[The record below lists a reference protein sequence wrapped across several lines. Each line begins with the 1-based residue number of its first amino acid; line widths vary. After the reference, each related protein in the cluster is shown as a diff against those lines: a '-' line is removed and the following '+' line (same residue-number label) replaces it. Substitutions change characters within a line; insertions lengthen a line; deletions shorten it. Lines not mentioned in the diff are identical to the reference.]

1 MKIFIRHLSFS
12 PYLCYYLFMKKL
24 FNLIFII
31 LIIFISSFT
40 TFVLA
45 KNNYLNVNK
54 ENNFYPTQADMLNFS
69 NKSTIEIENL
79 FNKICDKIIQIY
91 SNDKSFIKA
100 FKKDKEEFNKYK
112 FIQRDVVLPHIEDP
126 TYYGSNYSIS
136 SDSYL
141 NELILNKIN
150 QYKRSI
156 KLYCLYNDFN
166 HDKSACSDKTIESI
180 FTF

>member
-1 MKIFIRHLSFS
+1 
-12 PYLCYYLFMKKL
+12 MKKL
-24 FNLIFII
+24 LNLIFII

-40 TFVLA
+40 TFVFA
-45 KNNYLNVNK
+45 KSNYMKLNK

-69 NKSTIEIENL
+69 NKSTIEIETI
-79 FNKICDKIIQIY
+79 FNQICDKIIKIY

-100 FKKDKEEFNKYK
+100 FKKDIEEFNKYK
-112 FIQRDVVLPHIEDP
+112 FIQRDVILPHNIEDS

-141 NELILNKIN
+141 NELILNKIE

-166 HDKSACSDKTIESI
+166 QDESACSDKTIDSI

>member
-45 KNNYLNVNK
+45 K
-54 ENNFYPTQADMLNFS
+54 NNFYPTQADMLNFS